1 MKNFRLT
8 LEFDSDDG
16 MTTWSTLDKMTSWN
30 KEELDITFAMFEA
43 VIRRSQEELKAQQ
56 KRIRA
61 DEHRENNGHEKA
73 RQAH

>member
-43 VIRRSQEELKAQQ
+43 VIRRSQEEVKAQQ

-61 DEHRENNGHEKA
+61 AEHRENNGHEKA